1 MAHQGPDA
9 DRGVIISMM
18 ALLGKTDSLQISVN
32 YINAQ
37 KVQDTSQVIQIF
49 LNFRFL
55 SVKTDYNHF
64 MFRRHSTVINNY
76 YNSNTVLMTMY
87 THLLQHL

>member
-1 MAHQGPDA
+1 MSVGKAIKYSRQAGELWCILKSDSAQVWQSDKIIMAHQGPDA

-49 LNFRFL
+49 
-55 SVKTDYNHF
+55 
-64 MFRRHSTVINNY
+64 
-76 YNSNTVLMTMY
+76 
-87 THLLQHL
+87 